1 MRLNSILLLLFI
13 TTYLGFS
20 GCSSSEKAAKK
31 EEPQNPPPAW
41 VTSRPTSSAHYIGI
55 GISDKQTHPL
65 DYARDAKRNALNE
78 LASEIEVNITS
89 KSMLYSTENSKGE
102 FKDEYK
108 SFIKVSTDRTIEDYE
123 QVDSYETEDK
133 YYVYYRLSKAQY
145 QSNRK
150 AAIEKAIDASKGYYS
165 TALQEREEN
174 NYSASL
180 ENAFRAVHSIEP
192 FIGEDLITTYNGEQ
206 VYWGNHLKTFMS
218 NTLREI
224 KIKANI
230 ETTAARWSIPLNEE
244 DVSFTVLTEK
254 GDKLQNIP
262 LEIEY
267 SEGFIRPKLTP
278 TNSNG
283 VAKANL
289 LRIVDQ
295 EPNQWLGAKL
305 AMDQIHQNAIGHKPD
320 VVFEQ
325 LIKSLDVPSVRKKIE
340 VSSPEVYL
348 DVNIQNDEQRE
359 FDEMIKKAVRKR
371 LSYRNMREVTS
382 KKSADYII
390 HITADYRML
399 EKKMDMYRA
408 QISGSFEVERMGD
421 NSIVFSENISG
432 LLGVQLSE
440 KNAVFN
446 GFEKL
451 SSEVEEKV
459 FPKFYRQISKD

>member
-1 MRLNSILLLLFI
+1 MRYNSVLLLF
-13 TTYLGFS
+13 LLSLLSFG
-20 GCSSSEKAAKK
+20 GCSSTEKAAKK
-31 EEPQNPPPAW
+31 EEPQNPPPNW
-41 VTSRPTSSAHYIGI
+41 VTNRPTSSAHYIGI
-55 GISDKQTHPL
+55 GISDKKAHPL

-89 KSMLYSTENSKGE
+89 KSMLYSTENSRGE

-133 YYVYYRLSKAQY
+133 YYVYYRLSKAKY

-150 AAIEKAIDASKGYYS
+150 AAIEKAIDASKGFYS
-165 TALQEREEN
+165 TALQERKEN

-180 ENAFRAVHSIEP
+180 ENALRAVNSIEP
-192 FIGEDLITTYNGEQ
+192 FIGEDLITTYDGEQ

-230 ETTAARWSIPLNEE
+230 ETTSARWSIPLSED
-244 DVSFTVLTEK
+244 DVSFTVLTEN
-254 GDKLQNIP
+254 GEKLQNIP
-262 LEIEY
+262 IEIEY

-289 LRIVDQ
+289 VRIVDQ
-295 EPNQWLGAKL
+295 EPNQWLSAKL
-305 AMDQIHQNAIGHKPD
+305 AIGQIHQNAIGQKPD

-325 LIKSLDVPSVRKKIE
+325 LIKSLNIPSVRKKIE
-340 VSSPEVYL
+340 VSSPQVYL
-348 DVNIQNDEQRE
+348 DVNIQNDQQRE
-359 FDEMIKKAVRKR
+359 FDEMIKKAIRNR
-371 LSYRNMREVTS
+371 LSYREMQEASS
-382 KKSADYII
+382 KQNADYII
-390 HITADYRML
+390 RVTADYRML

-408 QISGSFEVERMGD
+408 QISGNFEVERIGD

-451 SSEVEEKV
+451 SSEIEEKV

>member
-1 MRLNSILLLLFI
+1 MRNYSVLLLLLLSILSF
-13 TTYLGFS
+13 G
-20 GCSSSEKAAKK
+20 GCSSTQKATQKK
-31 EEPQNPPPAW
+31 TPQNPPPTW
-41 VTSRPTSSAHYIGI
+41 VTNRPTSSAHYIGI
-55 GISDKQTHPL
+55 GISDKKAHPL

-89 KSMLYSTENSKGE
+89 KSMLYSTENSRGE

-108 SFIKVSTDRTIEDYE
+108 SFIKLSTDRTVEDYE

-133 YYVYYRLSKAQY
+133 YYVYYRLSKAKY

-150 AAIEKAIDASKGYYS
+150 AAIEKAIDASKGFYR
-165 TALQEREEN
+165 TALGERKEN

-180 ENAFRAVHSIEP
+180 ENALRAVNSIEP
-192 FIGEDLITTYNGEQ
+192 FIGEDLITTYNGGQ

-230 ETTAARWSIPLNEE
+230 ETTRARWSIPLSED
-244 DVSFTVLTEK
+244 DVSFTVLTEN
-254 GDKLQNIP
+254 GEKLQNIP
-262 LEIEY
+262 IEIEY

-289 LRIVDQ
+289 VRIVDQ
-295 EPNQWLGAKL
+295 EPNQWLSAKL
-305 AMDQIHQNAIGHKPD
+305 AIGQIHQNAIGQKPD

-325 LIKSLDVPSVRKKIE
+325 LIKSLNIPTVRKKIE
-340 VSSPEVYL
+340 VSSPLVFL
-348 DVNIQNDEQRE
+348 DVNIQNDQQLE
-359 FDEMIKKAVRKR
+359 FDEMIKKAIRNR
-371 LSYRNMREVTS
+371 LSYREMQEASS
-382 KKSADYII
+382 KQNTDYII
-390 HITADYRML
+390 SVTADYRML

-408 QISGSFEVERMGD
+408 QISANFEVERIGD

-451 SSEVEEKV
+451 SSEIEEKV